1 MPPARQNTTAHIIP
15 YIDPI
20 NPQWDSSPITKG
32 LWVAALE
39 EHLFTTDRRF
49 RTIVEKGVVLEKSHC
64 YTVSSRHSVVRT
76 EKLDDRSFSFTNPSP
91 LDPVA
96 SLRGHDPTKAG
107 TIDSFLDANGKHL
120 ASIDIGVLPMPIR
133 SKSSTHHSSMRS
145 WPR

>member
-49 RTIVEKGVVLEKSHC
+49 RTIVEKGVVGVDH
-64 YTVSSRHSVVRT
+64 VS
-76 EKLDDRSFSFTNPSP
+76 
-91 LDPVA
+91 
-96 SLRGHDPTKAG
+96 RGGD
-107 TIDSFLDANGKHL
+107 L
-120 ASIDIGVLPMPIR
+120 ARPP
-133 SKSSTHHSSMRS
+133 
-145 WPR
+145 P